1 MQDYKSKPAQLV
13 TSKNLWKNQ
22 AQEKLLQHNILHIT
36 L

>member
-1 MQDYKSKPAQLV
+1 MQDFQSEPAQPV

-22 AQEKLLQHNILHIT
+22 AQEKLLQRNILHIT